1 MRNRKLVTDVFET
14 DPAAARGGH
23 LSKTN
28 EILGLGK
35 GHGLFWTCQFLTPLQ
50 AICVIASCRADS
62 GKGDHVAS

>member
-35 GHGLFWTCQFLTPLQ
+35 GHGLFWTCQFLTPL
-50 AICVIASCRADS
+50 
-62 GKGDHVAS
+62 